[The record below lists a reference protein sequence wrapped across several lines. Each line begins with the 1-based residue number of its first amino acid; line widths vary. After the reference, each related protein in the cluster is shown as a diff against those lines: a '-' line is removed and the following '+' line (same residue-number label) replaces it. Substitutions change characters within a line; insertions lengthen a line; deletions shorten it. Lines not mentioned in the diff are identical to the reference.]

1 MEYTILYADTP
12 DVLSIKVRDHMKQNW
27 RPKGGVAVA
36 TIVQNVDREGNYKNA
51 VSFFQ
56 AMWRDGGP
64 PIIVSTS
71 ALYT

>member
-1 MEYTILYADTP
+1 MEYTILYAMTP
-12 DVLSIKVRDHMKQNW
+12 DMLMEKVGDHMKQNW

-36 TIVQNVDREGNYKNA
+36 TIAEKVDNEGKYTNS

-56 AMWRDGGP
+56 AMWREGGP
-64 PIIVSTS
+64 PITISSS